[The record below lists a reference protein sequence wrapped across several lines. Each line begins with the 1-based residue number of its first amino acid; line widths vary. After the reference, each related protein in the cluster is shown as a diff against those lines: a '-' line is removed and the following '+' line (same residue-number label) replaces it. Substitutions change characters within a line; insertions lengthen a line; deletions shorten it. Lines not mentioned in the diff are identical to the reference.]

1 MTKLGKNE
9 YFKYLDNFRLC
20 FPLKH
25 KKEYMKYLDN
35 PIYRPYLIRKKPLN
49 NNTKHI
55 ESIKKETPITE
66 EMILSLFP
74 ERKEPVFVAK
84 EETQY
89 DKADKKTA
97 LLMNFAEKKYP
108 ELWELDQG
116 LFFRLQFQKLI
127 PLDRDKISSWGDKEI
142 KTISNIINDSTALS
156 VKFNSLG
163 AFEFINALIEQANGS
178 NKKSLFSKIFNQ
190 QKELPVEEVETKI
203 EVIKNELNDI
213 KIKSAKIKNIINAKK
228 RRVLVLANVLSVI
241 VENVT
246 IEDDFLFSAIHDK
259 NIFLLNCYTQLLNV
273 DKLNQDLDNDVYI
286 LESKIKEAIDF
297 TIPSIKLSRVA
308 LN

>member
-1 MTKLGKNE
+1 MVQILTK
-9 YFKYLDNFRLC
+9 
-20 FPLKH
+20 
-25 KKEYMKYLDN
+25 
-35 PIYRPYLIRKKPLN
+35 
-49 NNTKHI
+49 
-55 ESIKKETPITE
+55 
-66 EMILSLFP
+66 ILF
-74 ERKEPVFVAK
+74 VFVV
-84 EETQY
+84 
-89 DKADKKTA
+89 
-97 LLMNFAEKKYP
+97 L
-108 ELWELDQG
+108 
-116 LFFRLQFQKLI
+116 LFFLGGGEVVVI
-127 PLDRDKISSWGDKEI
+127 PLPSKMQYF
-142 KTISNIINDSTALS
+142 L
-156 VKFNSLG
+156 
-163 AFEFINALIEQANGS
+163 EFINALIEQANGS